1 MDSLGATFVPLDAE
15 ARTRLGLDDDEAG
28 LVISDVKRGGVV
40 EESGLQ
46 PGMVLLEANNQ
57 PVKNVDALQKVID
70 AAKKAGR
77 TKVLVAVR
85 IGQITNYRTIDI
97 SEAE

>member
-1 MDSLGATFVPLDAE
+1 M
-15 ARTRLGLDDDEAG
+15 
-28 LVISDVKRGGVV
+28 KRGGVV